1 MVVGINLLREGLD
14 LPEVSLVAVLDAD
27 KEGYLRSE
35 EALVQTMGRA
45 ARHVSAHAILYAD
58 RITDSMRRAMDE
70 TQRRRK
76 IQGEYNTAHGITPAG
91 IQKAIRDI
99 SDRVREAAETADT
112 HTAGKS
118 PMPRDQIARLIRDLE
133 QQMKQASK
141 ALEFEQAA
149 LLRDQIV
156 ELRRELAGG
165 DLDDLPQWSDQ
176 SYGRRGRRPSAAAAG
191 AVFPLVALGTL
202 WVRIRK
208 PPRNRGA
215 FDCLLTSLIPASPM
229 MQRDGSSERDFDAE
243 PCFIRRKSA
252 DAEGVDESG
261 CPRPIILP
269 IATSV
274 WETIERV
281 HVSADAKRAV
291 TAGKCSP
298 LDFSREPGKQPGAQ
312 PSLCVLRRRGAAG

>member
-1 MVVGINLLREGLD
+1 MDDLVSEISARAVRGERVLVTTLTKKMAEDLSDYLREVGVRTHHLHSEQD
-14 LPEVSLVAVLDAD
+14 TFERV
-27 KEGYLRSE
+27 EILRE
-35 EALVQTMGRA
+35 LAAGRLRCGRWDQSA
-45 ARHVSAHAILYAD
+45 PGGAGPAGGKLSCGAGRRQGGVSAQRRGPWSKRWAGRRDMSARTRFLYAE

-176 SYGRRGRRPSAAAAG
+176 SYGRRGRRP
-191 AVFPLVALGTL
+191 
-202 WVRIRK
+202 
-208 PPRNRGA
+208 
-215 FDCLLTSLIPASPM
+215 
-229 MQRDGSSERDFDAE
+229 
-243 PCFIRRKSA
+243 
-252 DAEGVDESG
+252 
-261 CPRPIILP
+261 
-269 IATSV
+269 
-274 WETIERV
+274 
-281 HVSADAKRAV
+281 
-291 TAGKCSP
+291 
-298 LDFSREPGKQPGAQ
+298 
-312 PSLCVLRRRGAAG
+312 LRRRLEPSSPSSH